1 MLVYKSCENYI
12 VELELLSDS
21 KTNLDRNDVVN
32 KNYAK
37 FRCDKA
43 KVIKITSKYN
53 NNVEIKQVG
62 SDNYN
67 PQCPYDKGLIY
78 KVEEIVSEPKYCD
91 DIQEVYAH
99 GIIFF

>member
-1 MLVYKSCENYI
+1 MLVYKSCGNYI
-12 VELELLSDS
+12 VELELFPDS
-21 KTNLDRNDVVN
+21 KTNLDRNG
-32 KNYAK
+32 AK

-53 NNVEIKQVG
+53 NNIEIKQVV

-78 KVEEIVSEPKYCD
+78 KVGEIVSEPKY
-91 DIQEVYAH
+91 AH